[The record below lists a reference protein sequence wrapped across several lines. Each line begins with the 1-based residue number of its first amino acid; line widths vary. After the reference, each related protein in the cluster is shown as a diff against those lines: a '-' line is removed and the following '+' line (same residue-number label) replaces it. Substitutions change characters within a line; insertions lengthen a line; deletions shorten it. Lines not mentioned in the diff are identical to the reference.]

1 MQNPIDLS
9 VAVGTLVRES
19 PRASRV
25 FERMGIDY
33 CCGGKQSL
41 EDACRRRN
49 LDPRI
54 VANELQ
60 SALSEPTE
68 SSDEN
73 FASLSQTEMCDTI
86 VATHHEFL
94 KSELPRLTTL
104 LAKVRQVHGGKYP
117 WLGDLDL
124 AFTRLREE
132 LVPHMF
138 KEEQVLFPAIRSL
151 EKSSSLPAFPFGSI
165 ENPIHMM
172 EHEHNEA
179 GAALEQIREATSDFS
194 IPADAC
200 NTCRALLDGLR
211 ELQSDLH
218 MHIHKENNILFPLA
232 TQTAVSLRNKS

>member
-9 VAVGTLVRES
+9 VAVGTWVRES
-19 PRASRV
+19 PLTSRV

-41 EDACRRRN
+41 EDACLRRN

-54 VANELQ
+54 VADELQ
-60 SALSEPTE
+60 AALSEPTD

-73 FASLSQTEMCDTI
+73 FGSLSQTEMYDTI
-86 VATHHEFL
+86 VATHHEFM

-104 LAKVRQVHGGKYP
+104 PAKVRQVHGEKYQ
-117 WLGDLDL
+117 WLGDLDR

-132 LVPHMF
+132 LQPHMF
-138 KEEQVLFPAIRSL
+138 KEEQVLFSAIRSL
-151 EKSSSLPAFPFGSI
+151 ERSNSLPSFPFGSI
-165 ENPIHMM
+165 ENPVHMM

-179 GAALEQIREATSDFS
+179 GAALEQICEATSNFS

-200 NTCRALLDGLR
+200 NTCRALPDGQR
-211 ELQSDLH
+211 ELQSDPH
-218 MHIHKENNILFPLA
+218 VHIHKENNILFPLA
-232 TQTAVSLRNKS
+232 TQRAVSLKGKS